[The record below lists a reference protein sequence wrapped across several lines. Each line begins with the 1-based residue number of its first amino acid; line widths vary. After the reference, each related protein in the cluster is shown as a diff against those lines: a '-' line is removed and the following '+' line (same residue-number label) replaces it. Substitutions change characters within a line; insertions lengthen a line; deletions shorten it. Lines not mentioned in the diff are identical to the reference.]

1 MGRCNA
7 KMAKRKGKAKK
18 EMSLAKIG
26 NWVFLVSVIIALL
39 AGVFIS
45 GDATVTWILAILG
58 IIVGLIN
65 VGLKDEVPFLIAAIA
80 LMVASQNFVW
90 GIVQI
95 PQFGVE
101 IGEIIGGILGYL
113 VIFVAPAAVIV
124 ALKAIYAF
132 AREE

>member
-1 MGRCNA
+1 
-7 KMAKRKGKAKK
+7 MAKRKGKAKK